1 MVEESMGMVEAVH
14 SLGRA
19 GLSLRLINA
28 ARSCGHQFTARGST
42 IRMPNFFRR
51 HQKVLLHVAFWLMYA
66 SYFFYAISFGKRGD
80 LEWARIVPDF
90 LFHII
95 MLLIVSY
102 LNYFYFLPRLIRD
115 RNVTRFLLSFL
126 PVFMGLSYLL
136 LLGKRYLI
144 IGFVDGKD
152 GWAYSTRFAL
162 SVFMAVFFV
171 TAFVGL
177 LRFIEDYFELEN
189 RQLTSELRFL
199 KAQVNPHF
207 LFNTLNNLYFLA
219 VNQSDRT
226 PEVVAKLSGMM
237 RYMIHESN
245 EEKVPLSREVEY
257 MENYLDLEKLRLNE
271 EVPIIFEVHG
281 EISGV
286 RITPLILITF
296 LENAFKHGI
305 GNTNGDS
312 WITVSL
318 KIEAG
323 TLHYKVANSIV
334 RQTEKTVRE
343 ASGIGL
349 TNARR
354 RLQLSYPGKHDL
366 SVTEDDER
374 YRVHLTIDLQ

>member
-1 MVEESMGMVEAVH
+1 
-14 SLGRA
+14 
-19 GLSLRLINA
+19 
-28 ARSCGHQFTARGST
+28 
-42 IRMPNFFRR
+42 MPNFFQRNN
-51 HQKVLLHVAFWLMYA
+51 KSILHVAFWLMYA
-66 SYFFYAISFGKRGD
+66 SYFFYAISFGRRGEPNWVR
-80 LEWARIVPDF
+80 LVPDF
-90 LFHII
+90 SLHII

-102 LNYFYFLPRLIRD
+102 VNYFYFLPRLIRD
-115 RNVTRFLLSFL
+115 RNAARYLLGFV
-126 PVFMGLSYLL
+126 PVFAGLTYLL
-136 LLGKRYLI
+136 LLGKRLLI
-144 IGFVDGKD
+144 STFGDGHHD
-152 GWAYSTRFAL
+152 SWVYSTRFGL

-171 TAFVGL
+171 VAFVGL

-245 EEKVPLSREVEY
+245 EEKVPLAKEVEY

-271 EVPIIFEVHG
+271 EVPITFEVHG
-281 EISGV
+281 EIAGV

-305 GNTNGDS
+305 GNTSVGS

-318 KIEAG
+318 RIKAG
-323 TLHYKVANSIV
+323 TLHYEVANSIV
-334 RQTEKTVRE
+334 QQIGKTVRE

-349 TNARR
+349 TNVQR
-354 RLQLSYPGKHDL
+354 RLELSYPGKHDL
-366 SVTEDDER
+366 TVTEDTER

>member
-1 MVEESMGMVEAVH
+1 
-14 SLGRA
+14 
-19 GLSLRLINA
+19 
-28 ARSCGHQFTARGST
+28 
-42 IRMPNFFRR
+42 
-51 HQKVLLHVAFWLMYA
+51 MYA
-66 SYFFYAISFGKRGD
+66 SYFFYALSFGKRGD
-80 LEWARIVPDF
+80 LDWVRLVPDF
-90 LFHII
+90 FFHII

-115 RNVTRFLLSFL
+115 RNAARYLLGFL
-126 PVFMGLSYLL
+126 PVFAALSYLL
-136 LLGKRYLI
+136 LLGKRFLI
-144 IGFVDGKD
+144 SGIGDGND
-152 GWAYSTRFAL
+152 SWAYSTRFGL

-207 LFNTLNNLYFLA
+207 LFNTLNNLYYLA
-219 VNQSDRT
+219 VNQSEQT
-226 PEVVAKLSGMM
+226 PEVIAKLSGMM

-245 EEKVPLSREVEY
+245 EEKVPLNREVEY

-271 EVPIIFEVHG
+271 DIPITFEVHG
-281 EISGV
+281 EIASV

-305 GNTNGDS
+305 GNAGKGS

-318 KIEAG
+318 KMEG
-323 TLHYKVANSIV
+323 NTLHYMVANSIV
-334 RQTEKTVRE
+334 GQTEKTVRE

-349 TNARR
+349 TNVRR
-354 RLQLSYPGKHDL
+354 RLELSYPGKHNL
-366 SVTEDDER
+366 TVTEDAER
-374 YRVHLTIDLQ
+374 YRVHLTIDL

>member
-1 MVEESMGMVEAVH
+1 
-14 SLGRA
+14 
-19 GLSLRLINA
+19 
-28 ARSCGHQFTARGST
+28 
-42 IRMPNFFRR
+42 
-51 HQKVLLHVAFWLMYA
+51 MYA
-66 SYFFYAISFGKRGD
+66 SYFFYALSFGRRGEPD
-80 LEWARIVPDF
+80 WVRIIPDF

-95 MLLIVSY
+95 MLLIISY

-115 RNVTRFLLSFL
+115 RKAARYLLSFL
-126 PVFMGLSYLL
+126 PVFAGLSYLL
-136 LLGKRYLI
+136 LLGKRWLI
-144 IGFVDGKD
+144 TNGGDGND
-152 GWAYSTRFAL
+152 SWAYSTRFGL

-171 TAFVGL
+171 AAFVGL

-245 EEKVPLSREVEY
+245 EEKVPLTKEVAY
-257 MENYLDLEKLRLNE
+257 IENYLDLEKLRLNE
-271 EVPIIFEVHG
+271 DIPITFEVHG
-281 EISGV
+281 EIAGV

-305 GNTNGDS
+305 GNASEGS

-323 TLHYKVANSIV
+323 TLHYKVANSII

-349 TNARR
+349 TNVQR
-354 RLQLSYPGKHDL
+354 RLDLSYPGKHSLD
-366 SVTEDDER
+366 VTEDTER
-374 YRVHLTIDLQ
+374 YRVHLKIDLQ